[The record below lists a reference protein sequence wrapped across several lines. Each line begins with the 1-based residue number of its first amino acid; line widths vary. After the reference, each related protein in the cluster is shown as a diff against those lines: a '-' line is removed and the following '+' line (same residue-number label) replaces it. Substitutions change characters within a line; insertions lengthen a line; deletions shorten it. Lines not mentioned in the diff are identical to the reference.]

1 VAGNRSGEA
10 WPPPIKRVLL
20 TAEQI
25 RERVGQLA
33 AELQRDYAGRQPLL
47 LAVLRGS
54 VVFLSDLIRHLE
66 MPVCLDFVQL
76 ASYGASTCSSGRVEV
91 VKDVGTDVAG
101 RDVVVVE
108 DIVDTGRTL
117 AYLVEELKRRGAASV
132 RVCALLDKPSRRQ
145 VPVELDYV
153 GFEVPDCFV
162 VGYGLDFAGRYRN
175 LPYVAEL
182 SPQAY
187 EAQGSEG
194 TDVNANV

>member
-1 VAGNRSGEA
+1 MSRPSGNQA

-25 RERVGQLA
+25 QERVGQLA
-33 AELQRDYAGRQPLL
+33 AQLQCDYAGRHPLL
-47 LAVLRGS
+47 VAVLQGS

-91 VKDVGTDVAG
+91 VKDLGTDVAG
-101 RDVVVVE
+101 QDVVVVE

-145 VPVELDYV
+145 VPVCLDYV
-153 GFEVPDCFV
+153 GFEVPNCFV

-187 EAQGSEG
+187 DAHGSEG
-194 TDVNANV
+194 TNGNPDV